1 MDLLTSHFRALT
13 ARPQVGPVGDRVS
26 NERRKAT
33 SGRVNV
39 TSASAQEG
47 TSGETQTDKDICRLW
62 CCAKGNNYIWY
73 NYRLYMALMNV

>member
-1 MDLLTSHFRALT
+1 MDLLTSHFRALP

-33 SGRVNV
+33 SGCVHV

-47 TSGETQTDKDICRLW
+47 TSGETQTDKDMSIVMLW
-62 CCAKGNNYIWY
+62 Q
-73 NYRLYMALMNV
+73 RQ